1 MDDDRREAAAPGWF
15 TLAAIGALLW
25 ELLRAGL
32 LISHALT
39 EPASLPADQQA
50 IWNATPMWM
59 NSAWAF
65 AVVTGVTGAVL
76 LLMRH
81 RRADPLLLIS
91 FLATIVQFS
100 GLLLV
105 PALRNLIGSDD
116 LFGPFV
122 VVIVCYGVWHL
133 ARQAKRSGWL
143 RSPPRAQ
150 G

>member
-1 MDDDRREAAAPGWF
+1 MNENREEVAAPGWF
-15 TLAAIGALLW
+15 TLAAIGSLLW
-25 ELLRAGL
+25 ELLGGGL
-32 LISHALT
+32 LITQALT
-39 EPASLPADQQA
+39 DPASLPPDQQA
-50 IWNATPMWM
+50 IWDATPMWM

-65 AVVTGVTGAVL
+65 AVVTGVAGAVL

-81 RRADPLLLIS
+81 RRSDPLLLVS

-122 VVIVCYGVWHL
+122 VVVVCYGVWHL
-133 ARQAKRSGWL
+133 ARVAKRSGWL
-143 RSPPRAQ
+143 R
-150 G
+150 

>member
-1 MDDDRREAAAPGWF
+1 M
-15 TLAAIGALLW
+15 LW
-25 ELLRAGL
+25 ELLGGGL
-32 LISHALT
+32 LITQALT
-39 EPASLPADQQA
+39 DPASLPPDQQA
-50 IWNATPMWM
+50 IWDATPMWM

-65 AVVTGVTGAVL
+65 AVVTGVAGSVL

-81 RRADPLLLIS
+81 RRSDPLLLVS

-122 VVIVCYGVWHL
+122 VVVVCYGVWHL
-133 ARQAKRSGWL
+133 ARVAKRSGWL
-143 RSPPRAQ
+143 R
-150 G
+150 